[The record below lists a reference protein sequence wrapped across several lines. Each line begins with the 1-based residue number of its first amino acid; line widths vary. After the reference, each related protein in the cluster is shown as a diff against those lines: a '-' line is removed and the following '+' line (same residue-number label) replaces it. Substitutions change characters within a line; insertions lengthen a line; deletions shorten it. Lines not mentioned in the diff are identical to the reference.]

1 MGRVGTHSHYIF
13 FMLFPKVAL
22 IHYSAFR
29 AISPNI
35 FINNTARTPNNRHAL
50 NPSSPPSS
58 QLRVQPDGA
67 LLITSDLTVIG
78 PAQLHLG
85 EPKAVGEGAWP
96 LRLSPPDLGV
106 RCGAPGS
113 PPNEQYE
120 AGREQG

>member
-1 MGRVGTHSHYIF
+1 MGRVGTRSHYIF

-35 FINNTARTPNNRHAL
+35 FINNTVRTPNKRHAL

-67 LLITSDLTVIG
+67 PLITSDLTVIG

-96 LRLSPPDLGV
+96 RRLSPPDLGV
-106 RCGAPGS
+106 RCGAP
-113 PPNEQYE
+113 
-120 AGREQG
+120 REPAQRTI